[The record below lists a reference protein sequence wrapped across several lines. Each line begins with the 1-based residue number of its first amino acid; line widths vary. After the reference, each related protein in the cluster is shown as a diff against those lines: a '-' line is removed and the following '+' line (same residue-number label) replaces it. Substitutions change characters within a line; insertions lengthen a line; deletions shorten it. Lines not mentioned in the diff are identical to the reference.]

1 MDVGN
6 LSERMEGLL
15 GYMRE
20 AGYSAS
26 YIIKLRTEINWLER
40 NGEPFG
46 SYEEA
51 CSAREAGT
59 NSLRVRHGYRA
70 TYGIFWK
77 FDVLGECPDRRTP
90 GFPSRRG
97 AYHSLEPGFSE
108 VIDAFRCSESASAL
122 EKSTVYGAASSCACF
137 MLAMQERGCSALDDV
152 TEDDVIAHFTGE
164 DEGRPAFSRS
174 YGRNVAT
181 VLAADLGGMTAS
193 ARRVLAMLPK
203 PPRRRKNVQYLRP
216 EEVDAVDRALGDPAS
231 GLCLRD
237 RAIGRL
243 LLHTGMRASDVAALS
258 FGDID
263 WSLDEIRMTQRKTG
277 APLTLPLTAE
287 VGNAIFDYVELERPE
302 GGDRVFLSRD
312 GRRAPIS
319 GGAVC
324 GICSKIYDAAGIRL
338 GPGDRRGS
346 HVFRHRAATAM
357 VGAGVPL
364 PVASAVLGHEDPASI
379 DSYLHADVAHLKQCA
394 IDVSRFAVAKGVFG
408 S

>member
-6 LSERMEGLL
+6 LSERTEGLL

-26 YIIKLRTEINWLER
+26 YIIKLRTEVNWLER
-40 NGEPFG
+40 NGGPFG

-51 CSAREAGT
+51 CSAREAET
-59 NSLRVRHGYRA
+59 SSPYVRRGYRA
-70 TYGIFWK
+70 TYGILWR
-77 FDVLGECPDRRTP
+77 FDVLGEYPDRRTP
-90 GFPSRRG
+90 GFPPKRG
-97 AYHSLEPGFSE
+97 AYHGLEPGFSG
-108 VIDAFRCSESASAL
+108 VIDAFRRSGSASAL
-122 EKSTVYGAASSCACF
+122 EKSTVDGAASSCACF
-137 MLAMQERGCSALDDV
+137 MLAMQERGRSTLDEI
-152 TEDDVIAHFTGE
+152 TEDDVIAHFT
-164 DEGRPAFSRS
+164 DETEGKPAFSRS
-174 YGRNVAT
+174 YSRNVTT
-181 VLAADLGGMTAS
+181 VLAADLGDMTAG

-203 PPRRRKNVQYLRP
+203 PPRRRENIQYLRP
-216 EEVDAVDRALGDPAS
+216 GETEAVDRALEDPAS

-258 FGDID
+258 LGDID
-263 WSLDEIRMTQRKTG
+263 WSQDEIRMAQRKTG
-277 APLTLPLTAE
+277 SPLTLPLTAE

-302 GGDRVFLSRD
+302 GGTRVFLSRD
-312 GRRAPIS
+312 SRQAPIS
-319 GGAVC
+319 GSAVC

-379 DSYLHADVAHLKQCA
+379 DSYLHADMAHLRQCA
-394 IDVSRFAVAKGVFG
+394 IDVSRFPVAEGVFG